1 MALRLIITPELCKH
15 CIHYVPAH
23 KTCTTSVVALTKTTK
38 YYDFAKSV
46 RTDEK
51 RCGPAAARF
60 KPLPG
65 MTGAQVNELLE
76 ADMR

>member
-1 MALRLIITPELCKH
+1 
-15 CIHYVPAH
+15 
-23 KTCTTSVVALTKTTK
+23 VALSKTTE

-51 RCGPAAARF
+51 RCGPAAARY

-65 MTGAQVNELLE
+65 MNGAQVNALLE
-76 ADMR
+76 AEMRS